1 MDLCFELAAQLM
13 RRLDGRV
20 TVVDEVQGFKYFDE
34 RDLMGFVDGTE
45 NPVGPSAIA
54 AATIGDED
62 PDFAGGSYVI
72 VQKYLHD
79 LTTWDRLT
87 VEEQER
93 VIGRTKLSDIEL
105 ADEVKPANS
114 HVALNTITGDDGEER
129 QIVRD
134 NMPFG
139 RPGHGEFGTYF
150 IGYAGDVG
158 TTEQMLRNMF
168 LGSPPGTYDRILDFS
183 TAVTGSLFFVP
194 SADFLDD
201 PQPVTAG
208 ACFRRSGRL
217 PGPRRAGPPT
227 AHSESAASRGAHH
240 EQPASRTRADLR
252 RGLGRHRDR
261 GRPHL
266 PPQPRRAPGGG
277 RDRARRAGSR
287 RHRHRAPRRARR
299 AGRRGAGAAASGRQ
313 DRRVARPVRRRRQA
327 VDDVDRGA
335 KDSDWQPVKDAARTI
350 AFAEDRAIFDG
361 FPAAD
366 IAGIRASTS
375 NPGLPL
381 PADAADYPD
390 VVAQAL
396 TSLRLAGVD
405 GPWALLLS
413 ADAYTQ
419 VAETTDHGYPIREH
433 ITRVLGGGEVIWAPA
448 IEGAFL
454 VSTRGGDYELYLGQ
468 DLSIGYQSHD
478 AEHIELY
485 FQESFTFLVQTA
497 EAGVVLSPGA

>member
-13 RRLDGRV
+13 RRLDGRA

-79 LTTWDRLT
+79 LTAWDRLT

-201 PQPVTAG
+201 PRPVTAG
-208 ACFRRSGRL
+208 PAGGPDASPDAQIRPTEGSLGIGSLKRST
-217 PGPRRAGPPT
+217 P
-227 AHSESAASRGAHH
+227 
-240 EQPASRTRADLR
+240 
-252 RGLGRHRDR
+252 
-261 GRPHL
+261 
-266 PPQPRRAPGGG
+266 
-277 RDRARRAGSR
+277 
-287 RHRHRAPRRARR
+287 
-299 AGRRGAGAAASGRQ
+299 
-313 DRRVARPVRRRRQA
+313 
-327 VDDVDRGA
+327 
-335 KDSDWQPVKDAARTI
+335 
-350 AFAEDRAIFDG
+350 
-361 FPAAD
+361 
-366 IAGIRASTS
+366 
-375 NPGLPL
+375 
-381 PADAADYPD
+381 
-390 VVAQAL
+390 
-396 TSLRLAGVD
+396 
-405 GPWALLLS
+405 
-413 ADAYTQ
+413 
-419 VAETTDHGYPIREH
+419 
-433 ITRVLGGGEVIWAPA
+433 
-448 IEGAFL
+448 
-454 VSTRGGDYELYLGQ
+454 
-468 DLSIGYQSHD
+468 
-478 AEHIELY
+478 
-485 FQESFTFLVQTA
+485 
-497 EAGVVLSPGA
+497 